1 MKSALHVSLGAH
13 RRINKGGGFPC
24 QGKPPPFPLSYSLF
38 QLLQVIRIRV
48 RKSLVKI
55 LDHGIQV
62 GRWIG
67 CFFISS
73 YRWRTDIGILP

>member
-1 MKSALHVSLGAH
+1 M
-13 RRINKGGGFPC
+13 INKGGGFPC

-55 LDHGIQV
+55 LDHGIQ
-62 GRWIG
+62 IG
-67 CFFISS
+67 QMDRLLFISS